1 MHVCP
6 PFAILYSAADDNMYA
21 HTGVCYWVC
30 GTSIEVYMDYMDINL
45 KMLRY
50 YPYHM

>member
-1 MHVCP
+1 MFVPHLLFYIVQPTKICMHIRVC
-6 PFAILYSAADDNMYA
+6 AV
-21 HTGVCYWVC
+21 GVV
-30 GTSIEVYMDYMDINL
+30 GTSIEVYMDYMDINF